1 MLFYLKL
8 LKNLKNLLTNMNKLK
23 VNSKYKSIGEVA
35 EILELINKKNG
46 SLSTHTIRFWEKEF
60 KQIKPKIFSG
70 NRRYYDENS
79 INTLKKIKYL
89 LKDKGMTLN
98 GVKKLLNSEDS
109 DIDEFNYTSIR
120 QKNII
125 KNKLKNI
132 KNLIKNIKV
141 NNG

>member
-1 MLFYLKL
+1 MNRLKE
-8 LKNLKNLLTNMNKLK
+8 
-23 VNSKYKSIGEVA
+23 NSKYKSIGEVA

-60 KQIKPKIFSG
+60 KQIKPKIISG
-70 NRRYYDENS
+70 NRRYYDENT
-79 INTLKKIKYL
+79 INTLKKIKFL

-98 GVKKLLNSEDS
+98 GVKKLLNSEKS
-109 DIDEFNYTSIR
+109 DIDESNYTTIR

-125 KNKLKNI
+125 KNKIKYI

>member
-1 MLFYLKL
+1 MDKI
-8 LKNLKNLLTNMNKLK
+8 KE
-23 VNSKYKSIGEVA
+23 NSKYKTIGEVA
-35 EILELINKKNG
+35 KILELFNKKKG

-79 INTLKKIKYL
+79 INVLKKIKYL

-98 GVKKLLNSEDS
+98 GVKKVLNSNDS
-109 DIDEFNYTSIR
+109 DIDELYNTSIK

-125 KNKLKNI
+125 KSKLINI
-132 KNLIKNIKV
+132 KKLIKEFKN
-141 NNG
+141 

>member
-1 MLFYLKL
+1 
-8 LKNLKNLLTNMNKLK
+8 MNKTK
-23 VNSKYKSIGEVA
+23 ENSKYKSIGEVA
-35 EILELINKKNG
+35 EILELINKKKG
-46 SLSTHTIRFWEKEF
+46 TLSTHTIRFWEKEF

-98 GVKKLLNSEDS
+98 GVKKLFKSENS
-109 DIDEFNYTSIR
+109 DIDESNYTSIR
-120 QKNII
+120 QKKII
-125 KNKLKNI
+125 KTKLKNI

>member
-1 MLFYLKL
+1 MLFFLNHQ
-8 LKNLKNLLTNMNKLK
+8 KNLKNILINMNKLK
-23 VNSKYKSIGEVA
+23 ENSKYKSIGEVA
-35 EILELINKKNG
+35 EILELINKNNG

-79 INTLKKIKYL
+79 IKTLKKIKFL

-98 GVKKLLNSEDS
+98 GVKKLLNSEES
-109 DIDEFNYTSIR
+109 DIDELNYTSIR

-125 KNKLKNI
+125 KKKLKYI